1 MIANYSI
8 SNFKVFSES
17 NKLKFA
23 PITLIYGPNSSGKS
37 SIIQSLLVLKKSLLN
52 GQVNTPL
59 KSNNEYFQ
67 LGSYTS
73 VVNNHDKTKDIN
85 FEINTENSSFKFVYG
100 LIENN
105 NIKSS
110 FLKNVNLKDN
120 KKREYNFECKI
131 DDKNFGFDRFQLKL
145 GENYDEYIIDS
156 FKDTINPFDFLQ
168 KQFNSLDA
176 RKIKRIFKDIQNE
189 TVKKRESKVIPIEIL
204 KRINLSKSPVLGD
217 FSDIEQIFKR
227 VMVDIIEKDLSDK
240 EQKLK
245 YILNNIS
252 YIGPLRPHPQRVY
265 SLDSLYTDTVGQKGE
280 NFLSFLAK
288 DSEYKNSVNK
298 VLKDFGIKYDI
309 DITRTDNEIIGDTLS
324 LILVD
329 RNTNLK
335 TTLVD
340 VGFGIGQ
347 VLPILIEGLVKKHS
361 TICIEQPE
369 IHLHPKLQA
378 DLANFFA
385 KDVLSDKSNQWIIE
399 THSESLLLRFQRL
412 IKYKEL
418 NPEHISIIY
427 VNPTADGA
435 EVIHIP
441 LDEDGDF
448 TVAWPN
454 GFFDERL
461 DEMFG
466 GNPFGEK

>member
-1 MIANYSI
+1 M
-8 SNFKVFSES
+8 
-17 NKLKFA
+17 
-23 PITLIYGPNSSGKS
+23 
-37 SIIQSLLVLKKSLLN
+37 
-52 GQVNTPL
+52 
-59 KSNNEYFQ
+59 
-67 LGSYTS
+67 
-73 VVNNHDKTKDIN
+73 
-85 FEINTENSSFKFVYG
+85 
-100 LIENN
+100 
-105 NIKSS
+105 
-110 FLKNVNLKDN
+110 
-120 KKREYNFECKI
+120 
-131 DDKNFGFDRFQLKL
+131 
-145 GENYDEYIIDS
+145 
-156 FKDTINPFDFLQ
+156 
-168 KQFNSLDA
+168 
-176 RKIKRIFKDIQNE
+176 
-189 TVKKRESKVIPIEIL
+189 
-204 KRINLSKSPVLGD
+204 
-217 FSDIEQIFKR
+217 
-227 VMVDIIEKDLSDK
+227 
-240 EQKLK
+240 
-245 YILNNIS
+245 
-252 YIGPLRPHPQRVY
+252 
-265 SLDSLYTDTVGQKGE
+265 
-280 NFLSFLAK
+280 AK